1 MYHITEGAVTSGTDL
16 ALVPILTGPNGT
28 IAAASSASVYL
39 AQRHIYE
46 VSYQVTAAAQL
57 AGSFTVDP
65 IPVSYTH
72 LVELARLFRVRT
84 DYLLGMEEEQTLSLK
99 GLTSEEIK
107 LLYSL
112 LEYFQRSENDKS

>member
-1 MYHITEGAVTSGTDL
+1 MFATYLQKGMATDMIADRIKQLREESGL
-16 ALVPILTGPNGT
+16 
-28 IAAASSASVYL
+28 S
-39 AQRHIYE
+39 Q
-46 VSYQVTAAAQL
+46 AQL
-57 AGSFTVDP
+57 AKQLHVTRSSVNAWEMGLSMPTVQY
-65 IPVSYTH
+65 I
-72 LVELARLFRVRT
+72 VELARLFRVRT